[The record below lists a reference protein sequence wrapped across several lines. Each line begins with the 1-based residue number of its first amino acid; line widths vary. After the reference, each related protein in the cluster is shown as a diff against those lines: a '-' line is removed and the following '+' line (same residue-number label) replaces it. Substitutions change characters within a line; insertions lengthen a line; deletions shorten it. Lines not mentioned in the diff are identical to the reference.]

1 MVEEKKISSKSGPSD
16 RQKFKSDCL
25 MDFQI
30 FQKNM
35 KKSPFKKKKIDNL

>member
-16 RQKFKSDCL
+16 CQKFKYDRL

-30 FQKNM
+30 FHKNR
-35 KKSPFKKKKIDNL
+35 KKSTIYR